1 MKRIVIAAVCLVLAV
16 FLAVF
21 GFWDLKKI
29 TEELHDSAE
38 RVIAAAEAEDGQ
50 TAESELDIFLTKFA
64 KHKKMLGAFVNH
76 GELDEADILVRGLQ
90 DKAVQ
95 GEFTE
100 LAEDLRTLQYHFAHL
115 HDTETPRFENIF

>member
-29 TEELHDSAE
+29 TLEMHDNAE
-38 RVIAAAEAEDGQ
+38 RVIAAAEAEDVQ
-50 TAESELDIFLTKFA
+50 TVETELKVFLNQFA

-76 GELDEADILVRGLQ
+76 GDLDEADILVRGLQ
-90 DKAVQ
+90 DKAK
-95 GEFTE
+95 EEAYDE
-100 LAEDLRTLQYHFAHL
+100 LSDDMRELQYHFAHL
-115 HDTETPRFENIF
+115 RDTETPRFENIF